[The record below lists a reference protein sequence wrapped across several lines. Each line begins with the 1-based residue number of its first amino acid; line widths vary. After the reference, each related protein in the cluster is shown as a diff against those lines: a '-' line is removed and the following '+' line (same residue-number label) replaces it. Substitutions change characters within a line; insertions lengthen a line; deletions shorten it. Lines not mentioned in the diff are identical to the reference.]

1 VLKDNSLSKWL
12 IAEVYCS
19 IVDLISNI
27 KKECSWSP
35 ANDSDDSDIENF
47 DDTVSDDGL

>member
-1 VLKDNSLSKWL
+1 MLFLFVTV
-12 IAEVYCS
+12 EVCYC
-19 IVDLISNI
+19 IVESVSNI
-27 KKECSWSP
+27 KKECDWSP